1 MKRMLYTLFATLF
14 IGLMPLRG
22 QEVVSSTFITSVTQA
37 ELPAEFQF
45 FARNGID
52 LYKVLYTTPDIEGR
66 TDTASGLLVLP
77 QVDANLA
84 VPLMVVQHGT
94 VAGPEDVPSNMRGG
108 WELAGLFG
116 ALGYA
121 TIAPDMLG
129 LGESR
134 GFHPYVHAATE
145 TSAAIDMMYAARD
158 MDAADDGFAMND
170 QVFVTGYS
178 QGGHAAQALHREL
191 QANYAGEFDVTAA
204 THMSGPYSISGTMY
218 DLILSDEPYGTVA
231 YAPYTLMSYNE
242 VYGLYDDIREYVKEP
257 YASMCEEFYRGD
269 IELFDLN
276 FRLIDTLIAREGAP
290 ITKFML
296 QDTIITSLESN
307 PDHPLRVAL
316 RDNDTYDWAP
326 QAPTRLFYCE
336 GDDQVPFQNSVIA
349 DSVMRA
355 NGAPSF
361 NSANLSETATHTECI
376 LPAVTNTVFFFAA
389 FAAPVTST
397 RAAYPQEV
405 ALWPNP
411 ASQDIRIQGL
421 PQGGHLRLVDLNG
434 QVHGQWRTNTGTMN
448 LRLPRLSSGIY
459 VLSMESDRGYWTQKL
474 VIRQ

>member
-1 MKRMLYTLFATLF
+1 
-14 IGLMPLRG
+14 
-22 QEVVSSTFITSVTQA
+22 
-37 ELPAEFQF
+37 
-45 FARNGID
+45 
-52 LYKVLYTTPDIEGR
+52 
-66 TDTASGLLVLP
+66 
-77 QVDANLA
+77 
-84 VPLMVVQHGT
+84 
-94 VAGPEDVPSNMRGG
+94 
-108 WELAGLFG
+108 
-116 ALGYA
+116 
-121 TIAPDMLG
+121 
-129 LGESR
+129 
-134 GFHPYVHAATE
+134 
-145 TSAAIDMMYAARD
+145 
-158 MDAADDGFAMND
+158 
-170 QVFVTGYS
+170 
-178 QGGHAAQALHREL
+178 
-191 QANYAGEFDVTAA
+191 
-204 THMSGPYSISGTMY
+204 MY

-296 QDTIITSLESN
+296 QDTVITSLESN

-336 GDDQVPFQNSVIA
+336 GDDQVPFENSVIA

-376 LPAVTNTVFFFAA
+376 TPAVTNTVFFFAA

-405 ALWPNP
+405 AFWPNP

>member
-1 MKRMLYTLFATLF
+1 MKRMLYTLSAILL

-22 QEVVSSTFITSVTQA
+22 QEVVSSTYITSVTQG

-77 QVDANLA
+77 QVEANLA

-145 TSAAIDMMYAARD
+145 TSAAIDMMYAARAL
-158 MDAADDGFAMND
+158 DAGDDGFAMND

-191 QANYAGEFDVTAA
+191 QANYAGEFNVTAA

-218 DLILSDEPYGTVA
+218 DLILSDQPYGTVA

-290 ITKFML
+290 VTRFML
-296 QDTIITSLESN
+296 QDTLIASVENN

-316 RDNDTYDWAP
+316 QDNDTYDWAP
-326 QAPTRLFYCE
+326 QAPTRLYYCE
-336 GDDQVPFQNSVIA
+336 GDDQVPFRNSVIA
-349 DSVMRA
+349 DSVMRE
-355 NGAPSF
+355 NGAPNF

-376 LPAVTNTVFFFAA
+376 TPAVTNTVFFFAA
-389 FAAPVTST
+389 YAAPVTST
-397 RAAYPQEV
+397 RVAYPEPV
-405 ALWPNP
+405 AFWPNP
-411 ASQDIRIQGL
+411 AKQDIQVRGL
-421 PQGGHLRLVDLNG
+421 PRGGNLRLVDLNG
-434 QVHGQWRTNTGTMN
+434 QVHGQWRTNAGTMS
-448 LRLPRLSSGIY
+448 LRLPLLSSGIY
-459 VLSMESDRGYWTQKL
+459 VLSMESDQGYWTQKL
-474 VIRQ
+474 VIGQ